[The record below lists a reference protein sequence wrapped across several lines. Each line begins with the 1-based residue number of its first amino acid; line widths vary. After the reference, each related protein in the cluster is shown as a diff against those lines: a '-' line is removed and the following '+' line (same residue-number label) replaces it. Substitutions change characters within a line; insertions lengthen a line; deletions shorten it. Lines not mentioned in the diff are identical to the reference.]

1 MDNTGR
7 DDKRTGGRALLL
19 LIGVGVLLLLG
30 FLAYR
35 LLLVEIIT
43 SLSGR

>member
-1 MDNTGR
+1 MDK
-7 DDKRTGGRALLL
+7 DDKRTGGRPLLL
-19 LIGVGVLLLLG
+19 LIGIGVVLLLG

-35 LLLVEIIT
+35 LLLVEVIT